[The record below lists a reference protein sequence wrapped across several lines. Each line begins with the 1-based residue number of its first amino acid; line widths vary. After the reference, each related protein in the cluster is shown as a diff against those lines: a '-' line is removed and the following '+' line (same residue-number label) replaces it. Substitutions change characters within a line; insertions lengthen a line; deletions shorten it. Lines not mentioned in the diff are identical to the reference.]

1 MWMKLFPPTTLKMRM
16 KKNLFKENVGIE
28 RKTMDSLCS
37 PNDYLKKMSSTV
49 EPLDHDSLEKAMRH
63 LNQNVEFLQVDRYYA
78 DPVQMNQL
86 IGLVSFV
93 PSKEAIPD
101 KDGIYGMMK
110 VRGVYATDREANERA
125 EFLIRNVDSFHDIYH
140 VHVGRPFPITN
151 SEKYSNEIKNI
162 DIRKKTTQI
171 ISEDIVEKKRQEQ
184 KDMQE
189 MKDREQQLLAE
200 SKRAQND
207 EPRDTFEEYITENV
221 KRAQLIWTY
230 HETKKKMD
238 QMRLGFQKATER
250 IQELDDS
257 YPLYKDQYHDKY
269 MEARRESGIPD
280 DNDSFIQYLG
290 LDLSISLEDAI
301 SISGS
306 T

>member
-1 MWMKLFPPTTLKMRM
+1 
-16 KKNLFKENVGIE
+16 
-28 RKTMDSLCS
+28 MDSLCS
-37 PNDYLKKMSSTV
+37 PNDYMKKMSSTV
-49 EPLDHDSLEKAMRH
+49 EPLDHDSFEKAMEQ
-63 LNQNVEFLQVDRYYA
+63 LNQKKEFMQVDRYYA

-86 IGLVSFV
+86 ISLVSFV
-93 PSKEAIPD
+93 PSKEARPD

-110 VRGVYATDREANERA
+110 VRGVYATEREANERA

-171 ISEDIVEKKRQEQ
+171 ISEDILEKKRQEQ
-184 KDMQE
+184 KEMQE
-189 MKDREQQLLAE
+189 MKEREQQLLEE
-200 SKRAQND
+200 SRKAQND

-238 QMRLGFQKATER
+238 QMRTGFLKATER
-250 IQELDDS
+250 IQELDESD
-257 YPLYKDQYHDKY
+257 PQFKDQYRDKY
-269 MEARRESGIPD
+269 MEARRESGIPEN
-280 DNDSFIQYLG
+280 NDSFIQYLG
-290 LDLSISLEDAI
+290 LDLSISLDEAV
-301 SISGS
+301 SS

>member
-1 MWMKLFPPTTLKMRM
+1 M
-16 KKNLFKENVGIE
+16 
-28 RKTMDSLCS
+28 
-37 PNDYLKKMSSTV
+37 
-49 EPLDHDSLEKAMRH
+49 EPLDHDALEKAMHH
-63 LNQNVEFLQVDRYYA
+63 LNQKVEFLQVDRYYA

-189 MKDREQQLLAE
+189 MKEREQQLLAE

-257 YPLYKDQYHDKY
+257 YPLYKDQYRDKY
-269 MEARRESGIPD
+269 MEARRESGIPEN
-280 DNDSFIQYLG
+280 NDSFIQYLG